1 MMRKMKINKNELNR
15 RIQVLREIS
24 GAAELTFSL
33 LRFNYEPMV
42 VEIRACTFCGEVFC
56 TRVYLSWLMRVSAQE
71 LQAFTKQYLS

>member
-42 VEIRACTFCGEVFC
+42 VEIRACTFCGEVYNK
-56 TRVYLSWLMRVSAQE
+56 RVYLSWLMRVSAQE
-71 LQAFTKQYLS
+71 LRRFAQRYLT